1 MQAVSDAY
9 VAEARDRGG
18 VQVLKVEWL
27 DAVTLETKQDLSLE
41 LVEEGTNHV
50 TVENGAE
57 GRRGF
62 QMTLKNPAGVW
73 TPTSSPTTEPF
84 YMNNVIRISLGLS
97 LSGVVEYCPLG
108 TFRVNRPYADAETR
122 TIAIDGRDFWK
133 DFSWGLKQ
141 TVRFAPSST
150 LNSMIATLAAVAGI
164 TRVTLDPAGEAV
176 RLQGAP
182 APSLKF
188 RRGMRIA
195 DCFVVLAKDFGW
207 EFFFDVPGTLV
218 TRPSLALDQQA
229 SVYTLL
235 DTHACFHRARGGL
248 EDSPDIFNHV
258 GVSST
263 DPAFVSAFGEAR
275 DDDPASPTYVGGAFG
290 DRYHEEEL
298 DWIQNDGQA
307 AAAARDILRRNLY
320 LTRPAEIGT
329 GTLPFLD
336 VQDVVTLT
344 ATDLKVSGLRYFVDS
359 MDIPL
364 DRGDQTM
371 RLLEARSIGL

>member
-1 MQAVSDAY
+1 MQNVSQAFID
-9 VAEARDRGG
+9 EARDRGG
-18 VQVLKVEWL
+18 VEHVKIEWL
-27 DAVTLETKQDLSLE
+27 DSVTLESKQDLSAEIL
-41 LVEEGTNHV
+41 GGHV
-50 TVENGAE
+50 TVGLGNDT
-57 GRRGF
+57 RRTV

-84 YMNNVIRISLGLS
+84 YMNNVIRIWLGLS
-97 LSGVVEYCPLG
+97 LSGVIEYCPLG
-108 TFRVNRPYADAETR
+108 TFRVNRPYADVRER
-122 TIAIDGRDFWK
+122 TINVVGQDFWK
-133 DFSWGLKQ
+133 DFSWGLRQ
-141 TVRFAPSST
+141 SVRFAPGST
-150 LNSMIATLAAVAGI
+150 LNSIIATLAAVAGV
-164 TRVTLDPAGEAV
+164 TRLTLDPAGEAV

-195 DCFVVLAKDFGW
+195 DCFALLATDYGW
-207 EFFFDVPGTLV
+207 EIFFDVFGTLV
-218 TRPSLALDQQA
+218 TRPSLAIDQGP
-229 SVYTLL
+229 SLFEL
-235 DTHACFHRARGGL
+235 KDTHACFRGGSGGL

-263 DPAFVSAFGEAR
+263 DPASVSAFGEAR
-275 DDDPASPTYVGGAFG
+275 DDDPMSPTYVGGAFG

-307 AAAARDILRRNLY
+307 GAAARDILRRNLY
-320 LTRPAEIGT
+320 LTRPAEIDT
-329 GTLPFLD
+329 GALPFLD

-344 ATDLKVSGLRYFVDS
+344 VADLKVSGLRYFVDS
-359 MDIPL
+359 MQIPL